1 MPRIRSQSQSFN
13 LYVSANH
20 ATGTMSGDGD
30 IKQLFRLT
38 NIGGPEWTYEK
49 APISVIGKLAPITR
63 DTTDSPTVSVPFSYY
78 VTDFENEKNLGF
90 NITTSG
96 VSGAFVAVTTG
107 AISDILTKSTLKD
120 EKNYFVLVTPE
131 GQDAISR
138 SGALTDD
145 YILGIGNANITNYSI
160 EASVGD
166 YPTASV
172 TVEGLNLK
180 GQFGKTGVI
189 NSIGA
194 GSLSGVGLWHNT
206 PAINP
211 VNGLAIE
218 GLASNFRL
226 PAGSIGSTNKA
237 FVLKPGDITVDLSS
251 ASGLFADTTNGQF
264 NIQSFNISF
273 DLARDPI
280 QSLGARYAKSRELTF
295 PIDVNFTVEAL
306 AGDLK
311 EADLRNHV
319 CNTGVYN
326 AKVSMKRPDCANTG
340 ATAAV
345 IVLKGLSLQSE
356 AFSIDVDDNQSVS
369 LTWLG
374 SIGSPTDT
382 DNNVFFSGIAG
393 Y

>member
-20 ATGTMSGDGD
+20 ATGTMSGDND
-30 IKQLFRLT
+30 IKQLYRLT
-38 NIGGPEWTYEK
+38 SIGGPEWTYEK
-49 APISVIGKLAPITR
+49 APITVIGKLAPITR

-90 NITTSG
+90 TITASGGAAPTSG
-96 VSGAFVAVTTG
+96 AL
-107 AISDILTKSTLKD
+107 SDILTKSTLKD
-120 EKNYFVLVTPE
+120 EKNYFILVTPE

-138 SGALTDD
+138 SGYVGDD

-172 TVEGLNLK
+172 TVEGLNLR
-180 GQFGKTGVI
+180 GQTGTP
-189 NSIGA
+189 NCA
-194 GSLSGVGLWHNT
+194 SLSLVGPNGISGWLKT

-211 VNGLAIE
+211 VNGLGIE
-218 GLASNFRL
+218 GISTNFRL
-226 PAGSIGSTNKA
+226 PAGSIGSPNKA
-237 FVLKPGDITVDLSS
+237 FVLKPGDITVDLSG

-280 QSLGARYAKSRELTF
+280 QSLGARYSKSRELTF

-311 EADLRNHV
+311 TANLREHV

-326 AKVSMKRPDCANTG
+326 ATVSMKRPDCANAG
-340 ATAAV
+340 GTAAT

-374 SIGSPTDT
+374 SIGSPTDAE
-382 DNNVFFSGIAG
+382 NNIFFSGVVG

>member
-13 LYVSANH
+13 LYASVNH
-20 ATGTMSGDGD
+20 ATGQMSGAGD

-38 NIGGPEWTYEK
+38 SIGGPEWTYEK

-90 NITTSG
+90 NVTPSG
-96 VSGAFVAVTTG
+96 GLYPNTG
-107 AISDILTKSTLKD
+107 AISDILTKTTLKD
-120 EKNYFVLVTPE
+120 EKNYFILVTPE
-131 GQDAISR
+131 GVDAISR
-138 SGALTDD
+138 SGADTTD

-180 GQFGKTGVI
+180 GQNGKTDLTGTVVA
-189 NSIGA
+189 NW
-194 GSLSGVGLWHNT
+194 LST

-211 VNGLAIE
+211 TNGLAITS
-218 GLASNFRL
+218 ADSKFKL
-226 PAGSIGSTNKA
+226 PAGSIGNPLKP

-251 ASGLFADTTNGQF
+251 ASGLFADTKLGEF
-264 NIQSFNISF
+264 NIQSFNVSF

-280 QSLGARYAKSRELTF
+280 QSLGARYSKSRELTF

-311 EADLRNHV
+311 VADLRDHV
-319 CNTGVYN
+319 CGTGVYS
-326 AKVSMKRPDCANTG
+326 ATVSMKRPDCANAG
-340 ATAAV
+340 GTAAT

-356 AFSIDVDDNQSVS
+356 AFSVDVDDNQSVS

-374 SIGSPTDT
+374 SIGSPTDSE
-382 DNNVFFSGIAG
+382 NNVFFSGVIG

>member
-13 LYVSANH
+13 LYTSVNH
-20 ATGTMSGDGD
+20 ATGQMSGTGD

-38 NIGGPEWTYEK
+38 SIGGPEWTYEK

-90 NITTSG
+90 NVTPSG
-96 VSGAFVAVTTG
+96 GTFPNTG

-120 EKNYFVLVTPE
+120 EKNYFILITPE
-131 GQDAISR
+131 GVDAISR
-138 SGALTDD
+138 SGADTTD

-180 GQFGKTGVI
+180 GQNGKTDLTGTVVA
-189 NSIGA
+189 NW
-194 GSLSGVGLWHNT
+194 LST

-211 VNGLAIE
+211 TNGLAITTVD
-218 GLASNFRL
+218 SKFKL
-226 PAGSIGSTNKA
+226 PSGSIGSPNKP

-251 ASGLFADTTNGQF
+251 ASGLFADTKLGEF
-264 NIQSFNISF
+264 NIQSFNVSF

-280 QSLGARYAKSRELTF
+280 QSLGARYSKSRELTF

-311 EADLRNHV
+311 VADLRDHV
-319 CNTGVYN
+319 CGTGVYS
-326 AKVSMKRPDCANTG
+326 ATVSMKRPDCANAG
-340 ATAAV
+340 GTAAT

-382 DNNVFFSGIAG
+382 ESNVFFSGVIG

>member
-13 LYVSANH
+13 LYVSANA
-20 ATGTMSGDGD
+20 ATGTMSGDAD

-38 NIGGPEWTYEK
+38 SIGGPEWTYEK

-90 NITTSG
+90 NITTTGAGG
-96 VSGAFVAVTTG
+96 VGVIPSTG
-107 AISDILTKSTLKD
+107 AISDILSKAVGKD
-120 EKNYFVLVTPE
+120 EKNYFILVTPE

-138 SGALTDD
+138 SGAVPED

-172 TVEGLNLK
+172 TVEGLNLR
-180 GQFGKTGVI
+180 GQFGTTGVSNTSVPTGI
-189 NSIGA
+189 
-194 GSLSGVGLWHNT
+194 SGWHKT

-211 VNGLAIE
+211 ANGLQIE

-226 PAGSIGSTNKA
+226 PIGSVGNPNKP

-264 NIQSFNISF
+264 NIQSFNVSF

-280 QSLGARYAKSRELTF
+280 QSLGSRYAKSRELTF

-311 EADLRNHV
+311 AANLRDHV
-319 CNTGVYN
+319 CGTGVYN
-326 AKVSMKRPDCANTG
+326 ATVTMRKPDCSNTG
-340 ATAAV
+340 SISAAV
-345 IVLKGLSLQSE
+345 ILKGLSLQSE

-382 DNNVFFSGIAG
+382 ENNVFFSGVIG

>member
-13 LYVSANH
+13 LYVSTGA

-38 NIGGPEWTYEK
+38 SIGGPEWTYEK

-78 VTDFENEKNLGF
+78 LTDFENEKNIGL
-90 NITTSG
+90 NVTTTG
-96 VSGAFVAVTTG
+96 VGGIGMPITG
-107 AISDILTKSTLKD
+107 AISDILTNKGGID
-120 EKNYFVLVTPE
+120 EKNYFILVTPQ
-131 GQDAISR
+131 GIDAISR
-138 SGALTDD
+138 SGIDGTD

-166 YPTASV
+166 YPKANV
-172 TVEGLNLK
+172 TVEGLNLR
-180 GQFGKTGVI
+180 GQTGTA
-189 NSIGA
+189 SGLLTA
-194 GSLSGVGLWHNT
+194 LPSLSGWLKT
-206 PAINP
+206 PAIDP
-211 VNGLAIE
+211 TNGLQIS
-218 GLASNFRL
+218 GLNTNFRL
-226 PAGSIGSTNKA
+226 PAGSVGNPSKP
-237 FVLKPGDITVDLSS
+237 FVLKPGDISVDLSS
-251 ASGLFADTTNGQF
+251 ASGLFADTVLGQF
-264 NIQSFNISF
+264 NIQSFNVSF

-280 QSLGARYAKSRELTF
+280 QSLGSRYAKSRELTF

-311 EADLRNHV
+311 VANLRDHV
-319 CNTGVYN
+319 CNTGVYS
-326 AKVSMKRPDCANTG
+326 ATVTMRRPDCSNTG
-340 ATAAV
+340 AIASV

-356 AFSIDVDDNQSVS
+356 AFSVDVDDNQSVS

-374 SIGSPTDT
+374 SIGSPTDA
-382 DNNVFFSGIAG
+382 DNNVFLSGVVS